1 MPPSAML
8 GRSWLYVHSQR
19 VALSC
24 TCSMVSNKV
33 VAQPGVADGAVVA
46 FDVGIL
52 LRLARLD
59 VLDPDAFTFGPGQ

>member
-1 MPPSAML
+1 
-8 GRSWLYVHSQR
+8 
-19 VALSC
+19 
-24 TCSMVSNKV
+24 MVSNKV